1 MTPFDI
7 PIIWSILWLPAVA
20 ALCAM
25 VMVARIDCRCFE
37 INPLW
42 LGILALSGT
51 SAILLAEGLRAFP
64 GSLAS
69 AALAGGVTALVR
81 YLRPGRIGQGD
92 IGLLAAMGL
101 LAGPD
106 LLPLV
111 LGLFVIFVLL
121 TSAAWSR
128 ARGKR
133 LFGSMIPAALPA
145 MAALAPVFLWR
156 ILWSLQG
163 RVVDL
168 HPTETFLL
176 AGLVATLVPG
186 LFMAGVWTGRAASRR
201 RITR

>member
-7 PIIWSILWLPAVA
+7 PWFAVPPAVA

-25 VMVARIDCRCFE
+25 VMVARIDCRRFE
-37 INPLW
+37 IDPLW
-42 LGILALSGT
+42 LAILALSGT
-51 SAILLAEGLRAFP
+51 GAVLLAEGARAFP
-64 GSLAS
+64 GSLVC
-69 AALAGGVTALVR
+69 AALAGSVTALVR

-92 IGLLAAMGL
+92 IGLLAVMGL
-101 LAGPD
+101 IAGPD

-111 LGLFVIFVLL
+111 LAVFVIFVLL

-133 LFGSMIPAALPA
+133 LFRSMIPAALPA

-156 ILWSLQG
+156 ILWPPQG
-163 RVVDL
+163 RVADL
-168 HPTETFLL
+168 LSAETLTL
-176 AGLVATLVPG
+176 AALVVSLAPG
-186 LFMAGVWTGRAASRR
+186 LFMAGVWTGWRACQR